1 VLAIVPY
8 DKMNPTRF
16 GPQLVNV
23 VLAYMPLEV
32 AVYLLVALAGHAV
45 DYYARYREREVQ
57 AAELERLLAE
67 ARLHALQLQIR
78 PHFLFNTLNSISA
91 LVRTGDAAKAA
102 TMINRLSELLRYAL
116 ERSEDQR
123 VPLDDEIAV
132 LRGYLEIQA
141 VRFEDRLSWD
151 IDVEPAACRGAVPV
165 LLLQPLAEN
174 AVMHGIA
181 RSQAAGAIRVRAR
194 RAGEA
199 LEIEMFNTGRLL
211 ADDGEGIGLAN
222 TRARP
227 RTAARRRGEPR
238 ARAAGRRGRRARD
251 AAVERGAVSTPAGVA
266 AEPLRVLVVDD
277 EPLARR
283 LVRALLATDPDV
295 SIVAECSGVEAAAAI
310 DQHAPDIV
318 FLDVQMPEVD
328 GFEVVEQGGGR
339 ACAGDRVRDGV
350 RRACAACV
358 RRARDRLRAEANR
371 RCPVRRGRSH
381 TPRHWRSRGGG
392 ATGRTRRR
400 LEQLMRDPARMPNGF
415 LVRAR
420 DRTLVVRADEIDW
433 IEASDYYAT
442 LHTRGQSHLL
452 RETLSSLERRLD
464 PARFFRV
471 HRSAIVNL
479 DRVREIQPLFH
490 GDGIVVLEG
499 GTQVRLSRARRPEF
513 ERLFAG
519 ER

>member
-1 VLAIVPY
+1 MTRMSLRRRHFGLLVVPFWTLFGAVSGLQIWISMIAHGHSLPRVVFYQMMVWNGWSLLTPLVLRLVRAVPLVPLRARNLAVHVGCALVTGFVHALWCVTLVLAIVPY

-116 ERSEDQR
+116 ERSEDQC
-123 VPLDDEIAV
+123 VPLDDEIGV
-132 LRGYLEIQA
+132 LRGYFEIQA

-151 IDVEPAACRGAVPV
+151 IDVEPAASRGAVPV

-222 TRARP
+222 TRARLKQLHG
-227 RTAARRRGEPR
+227 AA
-238 ARAAGRRGRRARD
+238 ASLAL
-251 AAVERGAVSTPAGVA
+251 
-266 AEPLRVLVVDD
+266 EPLDGGVVARVTL
-277 EPLARR
+277 PW
-283 LVRALLATDPDV
+283 
-295 SIVAECSGVEAAAAI
+295 SEA
-310 DQHAPDIV
+310 
-318 FLDVQMPEVD
+318 
-328 GFEVVEQGGGR
+328 
-339 ACAGDRVRDGV
+339 
-350 RRACAACV
+350 
-358 RRARDRLRAEANR
+358 
-371 RCPVRRGRSH
+371 
-381 TPRHWRSRGGG
+381 
-392 ATGRTRRR
+392 
-400 LEQLMRDPARMPNGF
+400 
-415 LVRAR
+415 
-420 DRTLVVRADEIDW
+420 
-433 IEASDYYAT
+433 
-442 LHTRGQSHLL
+442 
-452 RETLSSLERRLD
+452 
-464 PARFFRV
+464 
-471 HRSAIVNL
+471 
-479 DRVREIQPLFH
+479 
-490 GDGIVVLEG
+490 
-499 GTQVRLSRARRPEF
+499 
-513 ERLFAG
+513 
-519 ER
+519 